1 MQQLENTGLVRDYAV
16 RRVCRQCMRQIQS
29 FKPCMITT
37 SSTAISLRAFLEGGI
52 GIEGCRTRDPCR
64 LTDSQRAAQWVHLN
78 LRFGRRVTVSK
89 GARFRRVIGGS
100 TKRAS
105 SL

>member
-64 LTDSQRAAQWVHLN
+64 LTEPACGAM
-78 LRFGRRVTVSK
+78 GASK
-89 GARFRRVIGGS
+89 LAVWKTCNGFERRFRRVIGGS